1 MAQMQEYDANNDE
14 DLIEYIDQL
23 RCAILDAY
31 TGILSV
37 KNNFIE
43 NQTFI
48 YLKHFKILFTLLG
61 IPRWR
66 KIRDSLSTRGKYL

>member
-1 MAQMQEYDANNDE
+1 MAQMQEYDANNDDE

-37 KNNFIE
+37 KF
-43 NQTFI
+43 F
-48 YLKHFKILFTLLG
+48 Y
-61 IPRWR
+61 
-66 KIRDSLSTRGKYL
+66 